1 MKKNMISRRKFLSAS
16 AMAAGGVTIA
26 SGGLANALEA
36 PSASTERANREVWVA
51 SVSQMDMTAETP
63 ALMVEKVFGVLKEAL
78 AYQPD
83 IICLPELFGTSN
95 IKRKYTFKEE
105 VAFSPD
111 IIKQFAAFAKAN
123 NCYVICPVYTEE
135 AGNVYNAAVVLD
147 RQGLRLGEYRK
158 AHIVEDEISFGITP
172 GTLSPPVFKTDF
184 GIIGIQ
190 ICFDILW
197 EDCWRKLRENGA
209 EIVFWPSAFAG
220 GQMVNTRA
228 WQHNYH
234 VVSSTRKDT
243 TKICDISG
251 MEIAKTG
258 IWNRNLVCAPV
269 NLEKAF
275 VHVWPHVFQ
284 FDRIRE
290 QYGRKIRIAI
300 FHEEEWAIIESLSPE
315 VKVKDVLKAFNIRT
329 FEQHV
334 QDAGTAQ
341 IKARK
346 K

>member
-1 MKKNMISRRKFLSAS
+1 MRKNMISRRKFLSAS

-26 SGGLANALEA
+26 SGGLANAMEKA
-36 PSASTERANREVWVA
+36 PAKERAAREVWIA

-63 ALMVEKVFGVLKEAL
+63 ELMVEKIFGVLQEAL
-78 AYQPD
+78 AYKPD
-83 IICLPELFGTSN
+83 IICLPELFNTSN

-105 VAFSPD
+105 VAFSSETL
-111 IIKQFAAFAKAN
+111 KQFAAFAKTN

-135 AGNVYNAAVVLD
+135 AGNVYNAAVVFD
-147 RQGLRLGEYRK
+147 RQGKRLGEYRK
-158 AHIVEDEISFGITP
+158 AHIVEDEVSFGLTP
-172 GTLSPPVFKTDF
+172 GTLSPPVFETDF

-197 EDCWRKLRENGA
+197 EDCWRKLSERGA

-228 WQHNYH
+228 WQNRYH

-258 IWNRNLVCAPV
+258 IWNKNLVCAPV

-284 FDRIRE
+284 FDKIKAK
-290 QYGRKIRIAI
+290 YGRKINITI
-300 FHEEEWAIIESLSPE
+300 FHEEEWAIIESLSPD
-315 VKVKDVLKAFNIRT
+315 VKVKDILKEFNIRT
-329 FEQHV
+329 LEQHIR
-334 QDAGTAQ
+334 DSEKAQ

-346 K
+346 Q

>member
-1 MKKNMISRRKFLSAS
+1 MRRNMISRRKFLSAS

-26 SGGLANALEA
+26 SGGLANTLPGAVTE
-36 PSASTERANREVWVA
+36 SAAREVWIA
-51 SVSQMDMTAETP
+51 TVSQMDMAAETP
-63 ALMVEKVFGVLKEAL
+63 ALMVERIFEVLREAL
-78 AYQPD
+78 VFKPD
-83 IICLPELFGTSN
+83 IICLPELFNTSN

-105 VAFSPD
+105 VAFSAETL
-111 IIKQFAAFAKAN
+111 KQFAAFAKTN

-135 AGNVYNAAVVLD
+135 AGSVYNSAVVFD
-147 RQGLRLGEYRK
+147 RQGKRLGEYRK
-158 AHIVEDEISFGITP
+158 AHIVEDEVSFGLTP

-197 EDCWRKLRENGA
+197 EDCWRKLRESGA

-228 WQHNYH
+228 WQNRYH

-243 TKICDISG
+243 SKICDMSG

-258 IWNRNLVCAPV
+258 IWNRNLVCAPI

-284 FDRIRE
+284 FEKIKE
-290 QYGRKIRIAI
+290 KYGRKIRITI

-315 VKVKDVLKAFNIRT
+315 VKVKDVLKEFNIRT

-334 QDAGTAQ
+334 QDSEVAQ

-346 K
+346 Q

>member
-1 MKKNMISRRKFLSAS
+1 MRKNMISRRKFLSAS

-26 SGGLANALEA
+26 SGGLANALPGAVTE
-36 PSASTERANREVWVA
+36 SAAREVWIA
-51 SVSQMDMTAETP
+51 TVSQTDMTAETP
-63 ALMVEKVFGVLKEAL
+63 ALMVEKIFEVLREAL
-78 AYQPD
+78 VFKPD
-83 IICLPELFGTSN
+83 IICLPELFNTSN

-105 VAFSPD
+105 VAFSAETL
-111 IIKQFAAFAKAN
+111 KQFAAFAKTN
-123 NCYVICPVYTEE
+123 SCYVICPVYTEE
-135 AGNVYNAAVVLD
+135 AGSVYNSAVVFD
-147 RQGLRLGEYRK
+147 RQGKRLGEYRK
-158 AHIVEDEISFGITP
+158 AHIVEDEVSFGLTP

-197 EDCWRKLRENGA
+197 EDCWRKLRESGA

-228 WQHNYH
+228 WQNRYH

-243 TKICDISG
+243 SKICDMSG

-258 IWNRNLVCAPV
+258 TWNKNLVCAPI

-284 FDRIRE
+284 FEKIKE
-290 QYGRKIRIAI
+290 KYGRKIRITI

-315 VKVKDVLKAFNIRT
+315 VKVKDVLKEFNIRT

-334 QDAGTAQ
+334 QDSETAQ

-346 K
+346 Q